1 MVLMSL
7 QTFITWTLKCTNYPF
22 CIQYVHEND
31 DVQNAISK
39 VHLSDSFAAKRN
51 ASSENW
57 NTSFRELERF
67 FLMKN
72 VVVKSTEAWLRR
84 SEILL

>member
-22 CIQYVHEND
+22 CIQNVHENG

-39 VHLSDSFAAKRN
+39 VHLSDTFA
-51 ASSENW
+51 SENR
-57 NTSFRELERF
+57 NTSFREQETF
-67 FLMKN
+67 FD
-72 VVVKSTEAWLRR
+72 EECC
-84 SEILL
+84 SEKH